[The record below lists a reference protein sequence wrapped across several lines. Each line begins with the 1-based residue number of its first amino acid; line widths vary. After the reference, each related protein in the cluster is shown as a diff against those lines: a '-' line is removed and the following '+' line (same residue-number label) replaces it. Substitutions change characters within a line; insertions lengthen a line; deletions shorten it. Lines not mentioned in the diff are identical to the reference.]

1 MAYPPG
7 EFIDIFL
14 VGNELAYSC
23 LVLPAEYC
31 HRKCQH
37 GAECYAGADG
47 CPDNAVQR
55 YQYIARY
62 RQGEKSDAGTDRAVT
77 YFSASDKIMAEYAV
91 AP

>member
-1 MAYPPG
+1 MRKLTGELLAYPPG

-47 CPDNAVQR
+47 
-55 YQYIARY
+55 Y

-91 AP
+91 AS